1 MILNVN
7 FFSLILTIFFLSFIT
22 IFFISNHYSQ
32 KRKKTIQS
40 LITEAGLSNQYQDYI
55 SVLHDLSGHVHFLRA
70 QLSQLRTNLLDLLD
84 QFSLA
89 AAFLDK
95 ENDLLQYNH
104 SFARLTG
111 TMKKEKSEISLADFP
126 VFGPLLLNMTVP
138 NQTINIGQ
146 MKIEIRMTQNG
157 GTRFFILT
165 DLRLREKEESDRQY
179 LIHAIWHEVKT
190 PLTVM
195 EGYIKLLLEETTD
208 PFILQACRK
217 IDSQVE
223 RLMKVTSQLRLLNRM
238 APGNSEFA
246 NAQNVIEII
255 QQVLDSWQLDINALT
270 IQILFHSHEIE
281 KGKFTLR
288 LNRGDFFI
296 IASNLISNAIKFNRP
311 GGSLTITLSIQY
323 DNLVCQVED
332 TGNGIPLEMQDVIF
346 EPFGYSSATG
356 KKSQGTGL
364 YLVKEAVNR
373 GGGRIHHQSQPGE
386 GTVVRIFLPFR

>member
-1 MILNVN
+1 LILNVN